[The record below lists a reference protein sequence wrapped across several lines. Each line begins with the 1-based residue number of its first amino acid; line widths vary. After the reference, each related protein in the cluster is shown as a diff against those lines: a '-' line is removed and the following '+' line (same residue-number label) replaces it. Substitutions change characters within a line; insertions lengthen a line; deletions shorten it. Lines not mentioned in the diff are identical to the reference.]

1 MNYTR
6 LIISAL
12 ILISG
17 TVLVGLGKIS
27 GETWGAMLVGMLLPS
42 PLEKKK
48 KEGITKEGNLL
59 LLPLFFLLLPSSAF
73 AGILTDNVLITPLA
87 SPTCYA
93 GRACI
98 YAKNADNLLYTKD
111 ASGLEL
117 KLHAAQSVRISAN
130 CSGLA
135 SPALG
140 DMCYDTSL
148 NTFRFFSTAGWTSGA
163 IDGAQYVTK
172 TQTETV
178 TGAKTFTANATFLG
192 ALVSGTIGPTTSYQH
207 TLPSVA
213 SDTVALLAATQTLT
227 NKTIAAPVLSG
238 TVTGTYTIGGTATV
252 QANTLTV
259 GGAPAEAVFYRTCTL
274 TSAAAAI
281 PVTCLF
287 DADVPMGKKAYL
299 TNFTAKVNGGTAWST
314 VTSCTVED
322 TASNPYVTLPVS
334 ELASNVYLGLFSG
347 SLTFDDRL
355 TLGTGGTA
363 AKGIRVKCDVN
374 GTGSDLVFVL
384 QGVVK

>member
-48 KEGITKEGNLL
+48 KEGEKKGGSLL
-59 LLPLFFLLLPSSAF
+59 LLPLLFLLLPSPSF
-73 AGILTDNVLITPLA
+73 AGILTDNVVITPLA
-87 SPTCYA
+87 SPACYS
-93 GRACI
+93 GRACL
-98 YAKNADNLLYTKD
+98 YAKTADNLLYTKD

-117 KLHAAQSVRISAN
+117 KLHAAQSVRSSAS
-130 CSGLA
+130 CSGLS
-135 SPALG
+135 SPAVG
-140 DMCYDTSL
+140 DLCYDTTL

-192 ALVSGTIGPTTSYQH
+192 ALVSGTLGPTISYQH
-207 TLPSVA
+207 TIPSVA
-213 SDTVALLAATQTLT
+213 SDTLALLAATQTLT
-227 NKTIAAPVLSG
+227 NKTLTAPVLSG
-238 TVTGTYTIGGTATV
+238 TVTGTYTMGGTATI
-252 QANTLTV
+252 QANTLSI

-274 TSAAAAI
+274 TSAAAAV
-281 PVTCLF
+281 PVNCLL

-299 TNFTAKVNGGTAWST
+299 TSFTAKVTGMTAWGT
-314 VTSCTVED
+314 VTSCTIED
-322 TASNPYVTLPVS
+322 TSGNAYVTLPVS
-334 ELASNVYLGLFSG
+334 ELASNAYLGLFSG

-363 AKGIRVKCDVN
+363 AKGIRVKCDIN